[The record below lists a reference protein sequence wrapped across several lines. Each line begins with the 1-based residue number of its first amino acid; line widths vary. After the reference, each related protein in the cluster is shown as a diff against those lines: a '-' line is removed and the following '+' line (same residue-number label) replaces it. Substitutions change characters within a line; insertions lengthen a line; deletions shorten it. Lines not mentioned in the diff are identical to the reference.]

1 MAEIKKK
8 KTSWTRRAFMAAGGV
23 LGAGLVVGVGGMAYV
38 NRKIQQYSGTG
49 MGDGASLNAW
59 IRIAPDNSITLAIP
73 RAEMGQGVYTSLPAM
88 IAEELEIELE
98 NIEVMHPQPE
108 SPYANVFMVT
118 QQPPNFFEGYS
129 MQQKMFAFMTLV
141 GTGGSTSI
149 SDGFYNMRY
158 AGATARE
165 MLRTAAA
172 NRWGVDV
179 SQTEVRNRT
188 VVHKGDG
195 TAFTYGELAAEAAMV
210 ELDAL
215 PALKEKSAWT
225 KIGKPVQR
233 LDIPDKVNG
242 KAEFGIDVRLDNML
256 YAAVRYPGVV
266 GGKITGITNQAEI
279 EGMAGVEKVVLT
291 DFGAAVIANN
301 TWRARNA
308 AAALTLQEEN
318 AGNANLS
325 TDTIN
330 KQLETVMAAGE
341 ATLHEDVGD
350 TDASFADATG
360 TLVEATYHV
369 PYLAHATME
378 PMNCTVLYDEGEVEL
393 WTGHQAISVVQEQV
407 AKVTG
412 VSPEN
417 IHINTTYLGGGFGRR
432 GEFDYVTIASA
443 VAKELPGRPVMTV
456 FSREA
461 DMQNDFYRPA
471 ATSAFRALVDDEGGL
486 TAWENHVVQQ
496 PVGYQAMKR
505 LAPGIPVSKEHDE
518 PSTEGA
524 RGLPYA
530 MNNCRVKYSHVDL
543 PLPIGFWR
551 SVGSSQNGFFTEC
564 FVDECAHAAGID
576 PYLFRKSKLG
586 NHPRFE
592 KVLDRVAEM
601 SNWGGELPEGTFQGI
616 ALHKSFGSIV
626 GQVAQ
631 ITRVDEKKYSIDKF
645 FCAIDCGIYI
655 NPDTVAAQMEGGLI
669 FGLSAALYGEIT
681 WKDGAVQQTN
691 FPTYD
696 MVRLNVAPRVE
707 VAIMEND
714 EYPGERVGEPGTPP
728 AAPALVNAIFA
739 ASGVRER
746 VLPLRKQGYVFV

>member
-1 MAEIKKK
+1 
-8 KTSWTRRAFMAAGGV
+8 MAAGGV
-23 LGAGLVVGVGGMAYV
+23 AGAGLVVGIGGLAYV
-38 NRKIQQYSGTG
+38 NRKIQQYSGAGLGEGT
-49 MGDGASLNAW
+49 SINAW
-59 IRIAPDNSITLAIP
+59 IRIAPDNAITLAIP
-73 RAEMGQGVYTSLPAM
+73 RAEMGQGVYTALPTM
-88 IAEELEIELE
+88 IAEELEIELD
-98 NIEVMHPQPE
+98 NIDIVHPQPE
-108 SPYANVFMVT
+108 SPYANVFMVS

-129 MQQKMFAFMTLV
+129 MQQKMFAFMTV
-141 GTGGSTSI
+141 VATGGSTSI

-172 NRWGVDV
+172 NRWGVDI
-179 SQTEVRNRT
+179 SQTEARNRT
-188 VVHKGDG
+188 VIHKADG
-195 TAFTYGELAAEAAMV
+195 TAFTYGELAADAAMV

-215 PALKEKSAWT
+215 PTLKEKRAWT

-233 LDIPDKVNG
+233 LDVPDKVNG
-242 KAEFGIDVRLDNML
+242 KAEFGLDVRLDNML
-256 YAAVRYPGVV
+256 YAAVRYPAVV
-266 GGKITGITNQAEI
+266 GGQITDITNQAEV
-279 EGMAGVEKVVLT
+279 EGMPGVQKVVLT
-291 DFGAAVIANN
+291 DFGAAVIADN

-308 AAALTLQEEN
+308 AGALTLQEN
-318 AGNANLS
+318 DGGNGSLS

-330 KQLETVMAAGE
+330 GQLETVMAAGE
-341 ATLHEDVGD
+341 ATPHEDVGN
-350 TDASFADATG
+350 TDQSFAEASG

-378 PMNCTVLYDEGEVEL
+378 PMNCTVLYTPERVEV
-393 WTGHQAISVVQEQV
+393 WVGHQANSVVLEQV
-407 AKVTG
+407 AAVTG
-412 VSPEN
+412 LSPEN

-432 GEFDYVTIASA
+432 GEYDYVSIASA
-443 VAKELPGRPVMTV
+443 VSKAVPGTPVMTV
-456 FSREA
+456 FTREA
-461 DMQNDFYRPA
+461 DMQHDFYRPA
-471 ATSAFRALVDDEGGL
+471 ATSAFRALVDDAGGL
-486 TAWENHVVQQ
+486 TAWENHIVQQ
-496 PVGYQAMKR
+496 PVGYQALKR
-505 LAPGIPVSKEHDE
+505 LAPGVPASKEHDE
-518 PSTEGA
+518 VSTEGA

-530 MNNCRVKYSHVDL
+530 MANCRVQYSPVDL

-564 FVDECAHAAGID
+564 FIDECAHAAGMD
-576 PYLFRKSKLG
+576 PYQFRKTKLG

-601 SNWGGELPEGTFQGI
+601 SNWGGPLPEGTFQGI

-631 ITRVDEKKYSIDKF
+631 ITRIDEKKYSIDKF
-645 FCAIDCGIYI
+645 FCAIDCGTYI

-681 WKDGAVQQTN
+681 WKDGTVQQTN

-696 MVRLNVAPRVE
+696 MVRLKVAPRIE

-714 EYPGERVGEPGTPP
+714 EYPGGVGEPGTPP

-746 VLPLRKQGYVFV
+746 VLPLNKLGYVFV